1 MSGTPPYP
9 NRQRERIQNPRSVR
23 SSRTGGTA
31 ATAPS
36 VPCASA
42 PATGEY
48 GEGVTEPARHMS
60 PEEFRRHGHEVVDWI
75 ADYWTRLPGLPVRS
89 PVAPGDVR
97 ALLPDAPPEHGEP
110 VSAIVAD
117 LDRVV
122 VPGLTHWQHPGFLGY
137 FPANTSGP
145 SVLGDL
151 VSAGLGIQGMS
162 WVTSPAATELEQHVM
177 DWLAGLLGLPESF
190 RSTGTGGGV
199 VQDSSS
205 GANLVALL
213 AALHRASGGATV
225 RHGVE
230 SEEYTVYVSA
240 ETHSSM
246 EKAVRIAGLGSD
258 AVRIVEVGDD
268 LAMRP
273 GALAARLER
282 DVARGLKPVLV
293 CATVGTTSTTAVDPL
308 AALGPICQRFGVWLH
323 VDAAYAGVSGLVPE
337 LRPLQ
342 DGVEWADSYTTD
354 AHKWLLTGFDATLF
368 WVADRGALTGALAI
382 LPEYLR
388 NAATDAGAVVDYR
401 DWQIELGRRFRA
413 LKLWFVVRW
422 YGAEGLRAH
431 IRSGVALAQELAGWA
446 RADERFDVATAHPLS
461 LVCLRPHWPE
471 DVDADVATMT
481 LLERLN
487 DGGEVFLT
495 HTTVRG
501 QVVLRVA
508 VGAPTTT
515 RAHVERA
522 WQLLCENHDWLS
534 RDFAEQAAE
543 RARVAAEQRAE
554 AERQAAERAAERQAA
569 ERAAERAAA
578 EARLQAEQEAA
589 AQEAAAQEAAAQ
601 EAAAHEV
608 TPQEAPEQEAP
619 ERSPEEPA
627 GGDEPAQVVAAAVEP
642 EPVGDAPLEVPAAQD
657 ETAAQA
663 AAQAPLQAGQ

>member
-1 MSGTPPYP
+1 MTPEQF
-9 NRQRERIQNPRSVR
+9 RQ
-23 SSRTGGTA
+23 
-31 ATAPS
+31 
-36 VPCASA
+36 
-42 PATGEY
+42 
-48 GEGVTEPARHMS
+48 
-60 PEEFRRHGHEVVDWI
+60 HGHEVVDWI
-75 ADYWTRLPGLPVRS
+75 ADYWTRIATFPVRS

-97 ALLPDAPPEHGEP
+97 ESLPASPPEQGEP
-110 VSAIVAD
+110 FSAVLGD
-117 LDRVV
+117 LERVV
-122 VPGLTHWQHPGFLGY
+122 LPGVTHWQHPGFFGY

-151 VSAGLGIQGMS
+151 VSSGLGVQGMS

-177 DWLAGLLGLPESF
+177 DWFAELLGLPASF

-225 RHGVE
+225 RDGVRP
-230 SEEYTVYVSA
+230 EEYTVYVSS

-246 EKAVRIAGLGSD
+246 EKAVRVAGLGTD
-258 AVRIVEVGDD
+258 AVRIVEVDGD

-273 GALAARLER
+273 AALAARLER
-282 DVARGLKPVLV
+282 DTARGFRPVLV

-308 AALGPICQRFGVWLH
+308 AELGPICQRYGAWLH
-323 VDAAYAGVSGLVPE
+323 VDAAYAGVSAVAPE
-337 LRPLQ
+337 LRELQ
-342 DGVEWADSYTTD
+342 SGVEWADSYTTD

-368 WVADRGALTGALAI
+368 WVADRAALTGALSI

-413 LKLWFVVRW
+413 LKLWFVLRW

-431 IRSGVALAQELAGWA
+431 VRSGVALAQELATWA
-446 RADERFDVATAHPLS
+446 ESDGRFDVATRHPLS
-461 LVCLRPHWPE
+461 LVCLRPRWPAE
-471 DVDADVATMT
+471 VDADVATMT

-508 VGAPTTT
+508 IGAPSTT

-522 WQLLCENHDWLS
+522 WALLCEGHDWLAA
-534 RDFAEQAAE
+534 DFAESAAE
-543 RARVAAEQRAE
+543 RARAE
-554 AERQAAERAAERQAA
+554 AERRAAT
-569 ERAAERAAA
+569 
-578 EARLQAEQEAA
+578 L
-589 AQEAAAQEAAAQ
+589 
-601 EAAAHEV
+601 
-608 TPQEAPEQEAP
+608 T
-619 ERSPEEPA
+619 PA
-627 GGDEPAQVVAAAVEP
+627 GGGTPADGAAET
-642 EPVGDAPLEVPAAQD
+642 PAAQD
-657 ETAAQA
+657 ESAAQA
-663 AAQAPLQAGQ
+663 QAQQGLATGPEPDTGSEPAAARPEADVAAAPAEEAAAAGEPAAGGEDAAGARGTGS

>member
-1 MSGTPPYP
+1 M
-9 NRQRERIQNPRSVR
+9 
-23 SSRTGGTA
+23 
-31 ATAPS
+31 TAPS
-36 VPCASA
+36 EMPAVP
-42 PATGEY
+42 
-48 GEGVTEPARHMS
+48 HMT

-75 ADYWTRLPGLPVRS
+75 ADYWTRVGSLPVRS

-97 ALLPDAPPEHGEP
+97 EALPADPPEHGEP
-110 VSAIVAD
+110 VSAVLAD

-122 VPGLTHWQHPGFLGY
+122 VPGLTHWQHPGFFGY

-151 VSAGLGIQGMS
+151 VSAGLGVQGMS
-162 WVTSPAATELEQHVM
+162 WVTSPACTELEQHVM
-177 DWLAGLLGLPESF
+177 DWFAGLLGLPDSF
-190 RSTGTGGGV
+190 RSDGSGGGV

-225 RHGVE
+225 REGVRP
-230 SEEYTVYVSA
+230 EECTVYVTA

-258 AVRIVEVGDD
+258 SVRIVEVDGD

-273 GALAARLER
+273 ASLRARLER
-282 DVARGLKPVLV
+282 DTARGLTPVLV

-308 AALGPICQRFGVWLH
+308 AELGPVCRDHGVWLH
-323 VDAAYAGVSGLVPE
+323 VDAAYAGVSALAPE
-337 LRPLQ
+337 LRGLQ
-342 DGVEWADSYTTD
+342 AGVEWADSYTTD

-368 WVADRGALTGALAI
+368 WVADRAALTGALAI

-388 NAATDAGAVVDYR
+388 NAASDAGAVVDYR

-413 LKLWFVVRW
+413 LKLWFVLRW

-431 IRSGVALAQELAGWA
+431 IRSGVALAQQLAD
-446 RADERFDVATAHPLS
+446 RAAADDRFEVATPHPLS
-461 LVCLRPHWPE
+461 LVCLRPRWAD

-515 RAHVERA
+515 PAHVARLWA
-522 WQLLCENHDWLS
+522 LLCENHDWLAA
-534 RDFAEQAAE
+534 DFAESAAE
-543 RARVAAEQRAE
+543 RAREE
-554 AERQAAERAAERQAA
+554 AERRAAAERAATA
-569 ERAAERAAA
+569 EPA
-578 EARLQAEQEAA
+578 
-589 AQEAAAQEAAAQ
+589 
-601 EAAAHEV
+601 
-608 TPQEAPEQEAP
+608 T
-619 ERSPEEPA
+619 PA
-627 GGDEPAQVVAAAVEP
+627 GGGPAGGGP
-642 EPVGDAPLEVPAAQD
+642 ETPAGQD
-657 ETAAQA
+657 ETARQARDQQGLAAPPPGPAGDETGSTA
-663 AAQAPLQAGQ
+663 AAEERGDDAVDDAGEPPALTETAAVLDETDAAVRPGG